1 MVQTLTPAEFVERWS
16 SNARREKAS
25 AQEHFIDLCRLV
37 GVETPNEA
45 DPSGE
50 SYTFERGVGKVNGG
64 NGWADVWRRD
74 FFGWEYKGRDKPLDR
89 AYQQLLQYREALD
102 NPPLLIVS
110 DMDCI
115 EVHTNFTNT
124 PATVYTVTLDGLRHN
139 PTEALRILN
148 GVMRKPEA
156 LRPGTTRARLTEEV
170 AEEFSRLALTLRS
183 RRYRAQRVARFVDKL
198 VFCMFAEHSN
208 LLHQNEF
215 TTIIN
220 QSLRN
225 PERWALKLQGLF
237 ESMATGGEFGPY
249 TIEWFNGGLFD
260 DHDVLSLTRDELRV
274 VQRAATY
281 DWSEVEPTIF
291 GVLFERGLDPGKR
304 AQAGAHYTDRE
315 SIERVVEPVLMAPLR
330 EEWESVKEQMHAL
343 YSGRAHITQ
352 KGTIVRS
359 TRISKVYDAFLTKLR
374 STTVLDPACGSGNF
388 LYVALQALK
397 DLEKEVLHWGAG
409 LLHKPIEMPAIS
421 PASLLGIEINTYAAE
436 LARIAV
442 WIGEIQWMVHNGFGY
457 RTDPILQPL
466 DTVQCRDALL
476 DEEGREAVWPN
487 AKVIIGNPPFLGGKL
502 LRTSLGDAYVDQL
515 FKAYRDRVPREADL
529 VCYWHEKARAMV
541 AAGAVDR
548 VGLLATQG
556 IRGGV
561 NRVVVERLKES
572 GDLFMAWSD
581 LPWVVEGASVHV
593 SILGYDDGSDQHR
606 TLDGVTVTRINA
618 NLTSGVDVT
627 AAKPLSENAGIAFM
641 GDTKGGP
648 FDVSPSVAAAL
659 LASPNPDDRRNA
671 DVVRPWMNGR
681 DIMDRSRGMWI
692 IDFGDMP
699 LTEAAMYE
707 APFRFV
713 EQVVKP
719 IRMKNR
725 RMAYAAR
732 WWLHVEPR
740 PAMRRALQPITR
752 FIVTPTVSK
761 HRVFAWADQVAL
773 PDHQLIVFARADDYF
788 FGVLHSTIHERWARA
803 MGTQLR
809 EAESGLRYTHGTTF
823 ETFPMPRATV
833 ERERAIA
840 KVAADLVTMR
850 HRWLNPAGASGAEL
864 RSRTLTKLYN
874 DSPAWLR
881 QRQEALDRAVHEA
894 YGWPYPLDDEEILGR
909 LLSLNHERSTAC
921 TVLSPSDLVVE
932 KRTSSAARQTVAS

>member
-1 MVQTLTPAEFVERWS
+1 
-16 SNARREKAS
+16 
-25 AQEHFIDLCRLV
+25 
-37 GVETPNEA
+37 
-45 DPSGE
+45 
-50 SYTFERGVGKVNGG
+50 
-64 NGWADVWRRD
+64 
-74 FFGWEYKGRDKPLDR
+74 
-89 AYQQLLQYREALD
+89 
-102 NPPLLIVS
+102 
-110 DMDCI
+110 
-115 EVHTNFTNT
+115 
-124 PATVYTVTLDGLRHN
+124 
-139 PTEALRILN
+139 
-148 GVMRKPEA
+148 
-156 LRPGTTRARLTEEV
+156 
-170 AEEFSRLALTLRS
+170 
-183 RRYRAQRVARFVDKL
+183 
-198 VFCMFAEHSN
+198 
-208 LLHQNEF
+208 
-215 TTIIN
+215 
-220 QSLRN
+220 
-225 PERWALKLQGLF
+225 
-237 ESMATGGEFGPY
+237 
-249 TIEWFNGGLFD
+249 
-260 DHDVLSLTRDELRV
+260 
-274 VQRAATY
+274 
-281 DWSEVEPTIF
+281 
-291 GVLFERGLDPGKR
+291 
-304 AQAGAHYTDRE
+304 
-315 SIERVVEPVLMAPLR
+315 
-330 EEWESVKEQMHAL
+330 
-343 YSGRAHITQ
+343 
-352 KGTIVRS
+352 
-359 TRISKVYDAFLTKLR
+359 
-374 STTVLDPACGSGNF
+374 
-388 LYVALQALK
+388 
-397 DLEKEVLHWGAG
+397 
-409 LLHKPIEMPAIS
+409 
-421 PASLLGIEINTYAAE
+421 
-436 LARIAV
+436 
-442 WIGEIQWMVHNGFGY
+442 
-457 RTDPILQPL
+457 
-466 DTVQCRDALL
+466 
-476 DEEGREAVWPN
+476 
-487 AKVIIGNPPFLGGKL
+487 
-502 LRTSLGDAYVDQL
+502 LGDAYVDQL

-809 EAESGLRYTHGTTF
+809 EAESGLRYTH
-823 ETFPMPRATV
+823 
-833 ERERAIA
+833 
-840 KVAADLVTMR
+840 
-850 HRWLNPAGASGAEL
+850 
-864 RSRTLTKLYN
+864 
-874 DSPAWLR
+874 
-881 QRQEALDRAVHEA
+881 
-894 YGWPYPLDDEEILGR
+894 
-909 LLSLNHERSTAC
+909 
-921 TVLSPSDLVVE
+921 
-932 KRTSSAARQTVAS
+932 